1 MMLVP
6 QALAP
11 EEKQKYEVKAAPAL
25 AAYQVAMA
33 QHRLA
38 HPDAVSATTTAANS
52 KATSVAA
59 NNDVAD
65 MDDVADAP

>member
-1 MMLVP
+1 MVV

-25 AAYQVAMA
+25 ATYKVAMA

-38 HPDAVSATTTAANS
+38 HPDAASATTTAVNS
-52 KATSVAA
+52 RATSVAA
-59 NNDVAD
+59 DDDVAD
-65 MDDVADAP
+65 MDDVAHAP